1 MVRDQTLAACLRSS
15 PLQQQQRG
23 WASRLGFPSVHAVQA
38 PAARPR
44 ASNYTSAL
52 TPGLPH
58 NTCCQTHSDRLV
70 ISTCKRVCKVW
81 GTQFSYSKGILGG
94 EKILLFSNSAYICF
108 IVLLC
113 FSLYPAFK
121 SSVSVTMPCNVG
133 RAFEAAESPVMEP
146 SWATPQG
153 WPWGFRT
160 QCPAVSSQD
169 APRVFKIVLEIACF
183 FLCHRRCSW
192 KYSWIIW
199 SSFPLCLLY

>member
-1 MVRDQTLAACLRSS
+1 MLFQVPTTFRERFHSLGVCLAPRMVSDQALAACQRSS

-23 WASRLGFPSVHAVQA
+23 WASRPGFPSVHAVQA
-38 PAARPR
+38 PAARRR

-58 NTCCQTHSDRLV
+58 DTCCLTHSDRRV

-94 EKILLFSNSAYICF
+94 EKIPLFSNSAYICF

-113 FSLYPAFK
+113 FSFYPAFK
-121 SSVSVTMPCNVG
+121 SSVRNHTMPCNV
-133 RAFEAAESPVMEP
+133 PVMEP
-146 SWATPQG
+146 SRATPQG

-183 FLCHRRCSW
+183 FLCHRRCS
-192 KYSWIIW
+192 
-199 SSFPLCLLY
+199 